1 MTSFSSTAPYRSAK
15 RRRKQAPRARG
26 EDFAPREVWVDEF
39 VLRGTGSSLG
49 PSATGRSEDRRSSA
63 EALQLSPLA
72 FMASMAY
79 HGKMKQVSLAQ
90 ARDRLSM
97 LVNDAAHGGQRIV
110 LASRG
115 RPKAALIGMEDL
127 ARLERAETGTTTIER
142 EMLHWI
148 ERVEDAQRHWPRAAR
163 SSTQALREV
172 REAEHAGRNGVRRRE
187 PRAQAA
193 RRRGR

>member
-1 MTSFSSTAPYRSAK
+1 
-15 RRRKQAPRARG
+15 
-26 EDFAPREVWVDEF
+26 
-39 VLRGTGSSLG
+39 
-49 PSATGRSEDRRSSA
+49 
-63 EALQLSPLA
+63 
-72 FMASMAY
+72 MASMVY

-90 ARDRLSM
+90 ARDRLSI

-163 SSTQALREV
+163 SSKVSGSAGLPEGIAPLR
-172 REAEHAGRNGVRRRE
+172 RPRCQKPAIRR
-187 PRAQAA
+187 
-193 RRRGR
+193 

>member
-1 MTSFSSTAPYRSAK
+1 VTSFSSTAPYRSSK
-15 RRRKQAPRARG
+15 RRRKEAHRARG
-26 EDFAPREVWVDEF
+26 EDFAPRKVWVDEF
-39 VLRGTGSSLG
+39 VLPRNRIESWTLYDGSF
-49 PSATGRSEDRRSSA
+49 RRPA
-63 EALQLSPLA
+63 EALQLSVLA
-72 FMASMAY
+72 FMVSMA
-79 HGKMKQVSLAQ
+79 HQGKMKQVSLAQ

>member
-1 MTSFSSTAPYRSAK
+1 PASGRL
-15 RRRKQAPRARG
+15 RRRARA
-26 EDFAPREVWVDEF
+26 W
-39 VLRGTGSSLG
+39 S
-49 PSATGRSEDRRSSA
+49 RSPWLEPA
-63 EALQLSPLA
+63 GAHQPNVMA

-79 HGKMKQVSLAQ
+79 QGKMKQVSLAQ
-90 ARDRLSM
+90 ARDRLSV
-97 LVNDAAHGGQRIV
+97 LVNDAAHGGQRIG

-142 EMLHWI
+142 AMLRWI

-172 REAEHAGRNGVRRRE
+172 REAEHAGRDGVRRRE